1 VIRLDLL
8 AILEHRDIALRTVSA
23 ACKLVTRSPHGRS
36 WNEFQI
42 HVVSALGEAF
52 NNIVM
57 HGYEGRS
64 DGLIQLQIE
73 PQAGCLRI
81 EVRDWGKGFDP
92 QAVPMPDLDGLPES
106 GLGLYIMQAFMDVD
120 YQSGQPNVLTLT
132 KSLDDLSEND
142 ELDHLDSDGNPD
154 GGT

>member
-23 ACKLVTRSPHGRS
+23 ACKLVTRSPHGRA

-52 NNIVM
+52 NNIVL
-57 HGYEGRS
+57 HGYEGRA

-73 PQAGCLRI
+73 PQAGRLRI

-92 QAVPMPDLDGLPES
+92 HSVPPPDLDGLPES
-106 GLGLYIMQAFMDVD
+106 GLGLFIMRAFMDVE
-120 YQSGQPNVLTLT
+120 YTAGQPNVLTLT
-132 KSLDDLSEND
+132 KSLDDLSEPD
-142 ELDHLDSDGNPD
+142 DIDHLDSDGD
-154 GGT
+154 GGA